1 MRWLI
6 DGYNVV
12 RRDADLG
19 GAEAESLQAGRA
31 ALLARVA
38 EVARRSSDRFTVVF
52 DGAPSSGPA
61 AQPGRLEVLFSR
73 PPEKADDVLMRLA
86 RKEGNGAVVV
96 SSDRK
101 IQDAANRAGCTVLG
115 SEAFLDALVPGRTED
130 TKDGDE
136 DDEDVGPATKRGNPR
151 RLSKEARAVQR
162 ALRRLRASREGP
174 EPR

>member
-12 RRDADLG
+12 RRDPDLR
-19 GAEAESLQAGRA
+19 GAEAESLPAGRA

-38 EVARRSSDRFTVVF
+38 EVARWSSDRFTVVF
-52 DGAPSSGPA
+52 DGAPGAGPA

-86 RKEGNGAVVV
+86 RQEGNAAVVV
-96 SSDRK
+96 SSDRTVG
-101 IQDAANRAGCTVLG
+101 DAARRAGAVAVTAD
-115 SEAFLDALVPGRTED
+115 EFLAALAAPGED
-130 TKDGDE
+130 KDLA
-136 DDEDVGPATKRGNPR
+136 DDEEEENQARSKRGNPR

-162 ALRRLRASREGP
+162 VLRRLRGTREGP